1 MPCKIYEKN
10 SKLYIKLKKETGCIV
25 VHIVC
30 KANTHSTGPVRIK
43 SLYDL
48 YPLGFYSAQPEQL
61 DVLCLIVATFCVKTK
76 VKDSEYLFI
85 LFYCI

>member
-48 YPLGFYSAQPEQL
+48 
-61 DVLCLIVATFCVKTK
+61 
-76 VKDSEYLFI
+76 
-85 LFYCI
+85 